1 MPVTPLT
8 LGVRGC
14 RYRGGMA
21 VLVWFRFIVT
31 ILIGGGV
38 LLASIIAMV
47 DAARVPESAFV
58 DADNRTKKF
67 WLLLL
72 GGGLVVA
79 ILGALQMVGI
89 MLNLIAIAPAAAY
102 WYGVRHLVKPGRFTS
117 GARSSRFSV
126 NNLPGRG
133 PSGSGRPSLRGP
145 SGSGRPSL
153 RGPSGSGRPSLRRRP
168 SGGAKLSPL
177 DSQAAGNP
185 NDPRFDL

>member
-1 MPVTPLT
+1 MTPLT
-8 LGVRGC
+8 EGVRGW
-14 RYRGGMA
+14 RYRLGMA

-47 DAARVPESAFV
+47 DAAQVPESAFV

-102 WYGVRHLVKPGRFTS
+102 WYGVRQSVKPPRGSSAVR
-117 GARSSRFSV
+117 GSRFSV
-126 NNLPGRG
+126 GNLP
-133 PSGSGRPSLRGP
+133 RP
-145 SGSGRPSL
+145 
-153 RGPSGSGRPSLRRRP
+153 RRP